1 MRIRDSVAIDL
12 GTVNTIIWVAGRGI
26 TLEEPSAIAV
36 DTTTGSV
43 VAVGTAADVLADKE
57 PQDIRVIY
65 PLQDGVVADMDATAE
80 MLRAFL
86 RKARARRGP
95 LRPRAMVCVPAGATW
110 VERRSILAVLGTRRP
125 RYAVQLIDEP
135 VAAAAGSG
143 LDLSK
148 GQGGFVIDVGGG
160 TTEVAAVAGWRV
172 VRAKSLRMGGNA
184 MDEAIANAAR
194 SQLGLI
200 LSRRAV
206 RQLKVTLGLTGGDV
220 GWAEVVGIDAGR
232 RTPRVEK
239 VPGELVAGALDPIVA
254 MIAGTV
260 HEVLSDIPAGLAE
273 DVVHGKVR
281 LSGGGALLPG
291 LAGRIEAMAEM
302 GVVVVDDPLR
312 CVVRG
317 TAALLERDDDDGA
330 PGLA

>member
-1 MRIRDSVAIDL
+1 VRIRGSVAIDL
-12 GTVNTIIWVAGRGI
+12 GTVNTLIWVAGRGI
-26 TLEEPSAIAV
+26 VVEEPSAIAV

-65 PLQDGVVADMDATAE
+65 PLQDGVVADLDATAE
-80 MLRAFL
+80 MLHAFL
-86 RKARARRGP
+86 RRARGRGGP

-110 VERRSILAVLGTRRP
+110 VERRSILAVLSTRRP
-125 RYAVQLIDEP
+125 RYTVQLIDEP

-172 VRAKSLRMGGNA
+172 VRAKSLRTAGNA
-184 MDEAIANAAR
+184 MDDAIVNAAR
-194 SQLGLI
+194 AQLGLI
-200 LSRRAV
+200 LSRRAA
-206 RQLKVTLGLTGGDV
+206 RQLKMTLGLTGGEA

-239 VPGELVAGALDPIVA
+239 VPGDLVAAALDPIVA
-254 MIAGTV
+254 MIADTV
-260 HEVLSDIPAGLAE
+260 HEILSDIPAGLAE
-273 DVVHGKVR
+273 DVVRGKVR
-281 LSGGGALLPG
+281 VSGGGALLTG
-291 LAGRIEAMAEM
+291 LADRIEAMAEI

-317 TAALLERDDDDGA
+317 TAGLLERPANDGT

>member
-1 MRIRDSVAIDL
+1 MRIRGSVAIDL
-12 GTVNTIIWVAGRGI
+12 GTVNTLVWVAGRGI

-80 MLRAFL
+80 MLHAFL

-110 VERRSILAVLGTRRP
+110 VERRSIMAVLGTRRP

-172 VRAKSLRMGGNA
+172 VRAKSLRMAGNA

-194 SQLGLI
+194 AQLGLI

-206 RQLKVTLGLTGGDV
+206 RQLKMTLGLTGGDT

-260 HEVLSDIPAGLAE
+260 HEILSDIPAGLAE
-273 DVVHGKVR
+273 DVVRGKVR

-291 LAGRIEAMAEM
+291 LADRIEAMAEM
-302 GVVVVDDPLR
+302 GVVVADDPLR

-317 TAALLERDDDDGA
+317 TAALLERDDNDGA